1 MCSKFLTLVLV
12 ICFSG
17 IDAVTYQEAVD
28 VCKKEYNVPSDGK
41 KYCVYSR
48 DKKLINQFFSLLNYL
63 KI

>member
-28 VCKKEYNVPSDGK
+28 ACKKEYNVPSDGK
-41 KYCVYSR
+41 KYYVYIHVV
-48 DKKLINQFFSLLNYL
+48 KN
-63 KI
+63 